1 MVLQRT
7 VKAGDQYY
15 IKHLT
20 VINCLFPEAMTMTDK
35 EIKVLAAFMEIEGE
49 LVEDDRFNSIVRK
62 KVMKK
67 VGLSSA
73 GISNYL
79 KSLIKKNILLKNEFS
94 SRITAQDF
102 LIPQENNQVYQI
114 KITR

>member
-7 VKAGDQYY
+7 VKAGEQYY

-20 VINCLFPEAMTMTDK
+20 IINCIFPEAMAMTDK
-35 EIKVLAAFMEIEGE
+35 EIRVLAAFMEIKGE

-79 KSLIKKNILLKNEFS
+79 KSLIKKNLLLKNEFS
-94 SRITAQDF
+94 NRIKVQDF
-102 LIPQENNQVYQI
+102 LVPQEDNQVYQF
-114 KITR
+114 KITK

>member
-20 VINCLFPEAMTMTDK
+20 IINCLFPDAMTMTEK
-35 EIKVLAAFMEIEGE
+35 EINVLAAFMEIKGE
-49 LVEDDRFNSIVRK
+49 IVEDDRFNSIVRK

-79 KSLIKKNILLKNEFS
+79 KSLIEKNMLLKNEFS
-94 SRITAQDF
+94 NRITVQDF
-102 LIPQENNQVYQI
+102 LVPQDNNQAYQF
-114 KITR
+114 KITL